1 MISYCSLPAGRQV
14 WNLSEGSRTSR
25 DDSHFC
31 AFADSAPL
39 RLCKE
44 ALAAL
49 HWKAQKTWIPAQN
62 TSGMTTGS
70 ETDFY
75 TKLQADD

>member
-1 MISYCSLPAGRQV
+1 LVLQLAYRQAG
-14 WNLSEGSRTSR
+14 LESSEGLRTSR
-25 DDSHFC
+25 NDSHFC

-49 HWKAQKTWIPAQN
+49 HWKAQKTWIPAQ
-62 TSGMTTGS
+62 TLP
-70 ETDFY
+70 E
-75 TKLQADD
+75 